1 MNIFLKIKDIL
12 IALVATI
19 AAAFGVY
26 NLGRK
31 SKENELKLDNEKT
44 INEKLRQSI
53 IEERKI
59 NNLSNDELNN
69 RLRKR
74 EDLY

>member
-1 MNIFLKIKDIL
+1 MNIILKIKDVL
-12 IALVATI
+12 IALL
-19 AAAFGVY
+19 AALAAGLGMY

-31 SKENELKLDNEKT
+31 SKENETKLDNEKK
-44 INEKLRQSI
+44 INDDLRNAI

-59 NNLSNDELNN
+59 SNLSDDELNN